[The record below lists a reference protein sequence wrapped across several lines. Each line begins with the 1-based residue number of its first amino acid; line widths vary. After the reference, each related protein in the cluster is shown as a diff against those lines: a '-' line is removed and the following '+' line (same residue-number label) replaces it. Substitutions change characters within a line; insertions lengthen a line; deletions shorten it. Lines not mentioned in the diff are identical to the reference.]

1 MNLSLMF
8 CQMMRVISSPS
19 SSTTGFLTLILV
31 TIVRSAAWAN
41 VLLRKEVLVL
51 MAGETKRDVVV
62 RIPAGRAR
70 RRKEAMAGEGRYL

>member
-1 MNLSLMF
+1 M
-8 CQMMRVISSPS
+8 
-19 SSTTGFLTLILV
+19 ILV

-41 VLLRKEVLVL
+41 VLLRNEVLVL